1 MGLPAAITSMQTAW
15 SDGPRN
21 KQKRLVE
28 ISADLFR
35 NSESQQQTHTKQ
47 SRGGIQENLL
57 ITLPILGSAAGAHK
71 INIHIHSAVN
81 LNRET
86 NNYKTHFR

>member
-35 NSESQQQTHTKQ
+35 NSESQHQTHTKQ

-57 ITLPILGSAAGAHK
+57 ITLPILGSAAGAQKHPRTFSLQLEK
-71 INIHIHSAVN
+71 GNIQ
-81 LNRET
+81 L
-86 NNYKTHFR
+86 